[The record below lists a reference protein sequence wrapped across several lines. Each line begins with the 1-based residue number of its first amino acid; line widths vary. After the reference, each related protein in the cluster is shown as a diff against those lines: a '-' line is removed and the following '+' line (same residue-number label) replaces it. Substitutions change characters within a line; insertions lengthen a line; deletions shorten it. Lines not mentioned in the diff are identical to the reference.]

1 MHKNRNKLARLL
13 MTGVIASPFIFSS
26 DFRAIENTQVASP
39 QQNITDS
46 EQNSTRANLNQLSGG
61 LCVSGREGVEWNYV
75 DGTLTILPSSESITL
90 SGSSKTDKVV
100 VSPDFNGIIILAG
113 VELNNS
119 LIAPKSDIVI
129 AADTINRITSSD
141 LALKCEQL
149 IGKGYS
155 SKLFV
160 TSANSGVEVT
170 KYIEKL
176 DLNIV
181 AKDIGLTAHDM
192 VSTKVTCEANVCVY
206 IPRYSIESIEKCIFN
221 LKAVDTGIKCDN
233 NMRFVECVYEISG
246 VNGILGGIGNLD
258 VVLSKV
264 TLNCSNI
271 GIGGINSLTHR
282 IDVRSSDVINLKSC
296 NAIVGYYNEND
307 NVTLPD
313 INLYASNINSANP
326 VSVGTGYLSGGSIH
340 NYGGINIE
348 KTNLNISATKVG
360 IGSVVENKD
369 ISRIKINGGEIE
381 ITSLEGIGIGCYE
394 GISPKIIFEEGNV
407 SVINAKMPPV
417 ENLGGLC
424 VINRSDKKLDYDI
437 KGKVVN
443 LSGDQI
449 IDKDNL
455 SVYIGK
461 DYKLVTDSIQVKDY
475 NKEDTYLNIDGF
487 LELNKDCAL
496 TNSSI
501 FVNNGVIY
509 GKVVDNG
516 GTILGGGK
524 VIDRDY
530 SKNQPPTKPNVR
542 MEQQH
547 YNTDKNGNLYVKFEL
562 IPSTDPE
569 GDKIE
574 YVYEG
579 DYKSGYYAPGDYS
592 FKVYAVDSYGAKSE
606 TFEKTFTVPDIREPL
621 DNPKFN
627 INITG
632 KYNDKGE
639 CLVELIP
646 ITDDKNLTYE
656 YTGKSDD
663 NYYKP
668 GKHIVKVRAK
678 SPSSLFSDWVILE
691 FEVPVSEVSA
701 KPDKPEIKA
710 TVTDDYDKDGRCL
723 VKIDLIKSSEGKDIT
738 YEYIGLSKDNRY
750 KPGKHQVG
758 IRAKDLDGKYSDWYF
773 VNFEVPKEN
782 KIPAKPELT
791 VAVTDKYNSK
801 GECLVKVVL
810 SKPSKDP
817 EGEDVIYEY
826 AGLGIGNHY
835 YSPGSYSVAV
845 RAKDT
850 SGKHSEWFS
859 VMFVVPEKSKTDDF
873 IINITTHEALI
884 GKDRYETANKIAKES
899 KTNKLIVF
907 NASKS
912 IVDGLS
918 ASALAGKLNANIL
931 PINPNKLNEESL
943 RLIKNANEVYIMGLY
958 DAVPKKFED
967 NIRGKVMRIGG
978 KDRYETSEKV
988 ANYVGH
994 YNNAFLVNGEI
1005 GQADAMSI
1013 APVAARDASPILL
1026 VNNKSN
1032 RFTPDRNINYTAIG
1046 GRDVIP
1052 SSYVNRFRADRIGG
1066 EDRYATNRRVLETY
1080 YRWKDKIY
1088 FCNGET
1094 LVDAL
1099 SGSYLAKDYGIA
1111 LVNQR
1116 NNHYL
1121 LTEKSTI
1128 QLGGLNFK
1136 LK

>member
-1 MHKNRNKLARLL
+1 MHKNRNKIARLL
-13 MTGVIASPFIFSS
+13 MTGVIASPFVFSS

-39 QQNITDS
+39 QQDTADS

-61 LCVSGREGVEWNYV
+61 LCVSGREGVEWSYT
-75 DGTLTILPSSESITL
+75 DGTLTILPSSESVTL

-100 VSPDFNGIIILAG
+100 VSPDFNGTIILAG

-129 AADTINRITSSD
+129 AADTVNRITSSD

-181 AKDIGLTAHDM
+181 AKNIGLIAHNM
-192 VSTKVTCEANVCVY
+192 VSTKVTCEANVCVCLTGNVVD
-206 IPRYSIESIEKCIFN
+206 PIEKCTFN
-221 LKAVDTGIKCDN
+221 LKAVDTGIKCSYAK
-233 NMRFVECVYEISG
+233 FSECDYNISG
-246 VNGILGGIGNLD
+246 VNGIINDFRDLIISE
-258 VVLSKV
+258 SKI

-271 GIGGINSLTHR
+271 GIGGINNSISLIQLYDSNIT
-282 IDVRSSDVINLKSC
+282 NLKSC
-296 NAIVGYYNEND
+296 NAIVGYYNENESSKAPS
-307 NVTLPD
+307 VC
-313 INLYASNINSANP
+313 IHGSNIISANP
-326 VSVGTGYLSGGSIH
+326 VFVGIGYLTKCTTDNYHMFSI
-340 NYGGINIE
+340 E
-348 KTNLNISATKVG
+348 DTKLNINAIKVG
-360 IGSVVENKD
+360 IGSVVGNKD
-369 ISRIKINGGEIE
+369 ISRIKINSGEIE
-381 ITSLEGIGIGCYE
+381 ISSPEGVGIGCCE
-394 GISPKIIFEEGNV
+394 GTSPKITFGEGNV

-424 VINRSDKKLDYDI
+424 VINRSDKVLDYAI

-461 DYKLVTDSIQVKDY
+461 DYKLVTDSIQVKGY

-487 LELNKDCAL
+487 LELNKDCVL
-496 TNSSI
+496 TNSST

-516 GTILGGGK
+516 GTILGDGK
-524 VIDRDY
+524 VVDRDY

-542 MEQQH
+542 MEYQH

-562 IPSTDPE
+562 TPSVDPE

-579 DYKSGYYAPGDYS
+579 DYKSGYYAPGTYS
-592 FKVYAVDSYGAKSE
+592 FKVYAVDSHGAKSE
-606 TFEKTFTVPDIREPL
+606 TFEQTFTVSDIREPL
-621 DNPKFN
+621 EVPKFD
-627 INITG
+627 INVTD

-639 CLVELIP
+639 CLVELTP
-646 ITDDKNLTYE
+646 IVDESGITYE
-656 YTGKSDD
+656 YIGKSDD

-668 GKHIVKVRAK
+668 GKHVVKVRAK
-678 SPSSLFSDWVILE
+678 SPSTLFSDWVLLE
-691 FEVPVSEVSA
+691 FEVPVLEVSA
-701 KPDKPEIKA
+701 KPDKPEIKV

-723 VKIDLIKSSEGKDIT
+723 VKIDLIKSPEGKDIT

-758 IRAKDLDGKYSDWYF
+758 IRAKDSDGKYSDWYF
-773 VNFEVPKEN
+773 VNFEVSKEN
-782 KIPAKPELT
+782 KIPTKPELT

-845 RAKDT
+845 RAKDV
-850 SGKHSEWFS
+850 SGKYSEWFS
-859 VMFVVPEKSKTDDF
+859 IMFGVPEKSKTDDF

-884 GKDRYETANKIAKES
+884 GKDRYETANKIVKES

-918 ASALAGKLNANIL
+918 ASALAGKLTANIL

-943 RLIKNANEVYIMGLY
+943 RLIKNAKEVYIMGLY

-967 NIRGKVMRIGG
+967 NIRGKVVRIGG

-988 ANYVGH
+988 ANYIGH

-1032 RFTPDRNINYTAIG
+1032 RFTPDRNVNYTAIG

-1066 EDRYATNRRVLETY
+1066 EDRYATNRRALETY

-1121 LTEKSTI
+1121 LTEKSTV